1 MHSTFTGIEMGK
13 RSLIAHNTGMNTI
26 GHNLGN
32 AAVEGYSRQRVEM
45 KPFDP
50 IFMPGLNRA
59 ETAGQLGQGVTAE
72 RIERIHD
79 EILERRIV
87 AQANGKGYW
96 ETRDK
101 YVYMLEQVYNE
112 PEDISVRA
120 LMDRFWESW
129 QELSMYP
136 EQTSARHA
144 VLQRGQ
150 TLMDGIHRRYQGLSQ
165 IRDMLEQDVTATVG
179 RINSI
184 LSQVA
189 GINEQIVKIEAM
201 EDNPNDLLDQRDR
214 LVKELSSL
222 INITV
227 DGRDPDEFTIHTGGM
242 HLLQGRVAHFLAA
255 DPNPENEGYSDVRW
269 RASGEQYRPEG
280 GELAAMLELRDGDVR
295 DEIQDLDMMTV
306 NFIDMVNSI
315 HRDAYGKNGRT
326 GQDFFSEWP
335 FVNNVAGNYDRNG
348 DGEFDSTYLFRIS
361 GTNRLEEQQQI
372 GLQGTIRLSGPAEDI
387 EIDYFPTDTVEDL
400 VKRINTSGAEVVAR
414 IDRNG
419 MLNLKASPAEEIEN
433 PDFVIRH
440 IEDSGQFLAGYAGI
454 LAQSGPE
461 GAYDWAQADAVTAL
475 RGEGTNYAVAP
486 LSHPSGWIEINPAVA
501 RDPDTIAAGFGEN
514 GQRADIGDGS
524 AALAIAQLRNGDVMV
539 GRFAGFED
547 YFSQAVA
554 KVGLKGEAAERSY
567 ETEREIMQELETMKD
582 SISGV
587 NIDEELSQMIKFQH
601 GYAAASRFISEVNNM
616 LDTIINRMGV

>member
-13 RSLIAHNTGMNTI
+13 RSLIAHNQAMSTV

-32 AAVEGYSRQRVEM
+32 SSVEGYSRQRVEM
-45 KPFDP
+45 KAFDP

-72 RIERIHD
+72 RIERVHD
-79 EILERRIV
+79 EILEKRIV
-87 AQANGKGYW
+87 SQANGKGFW

-101 YVYMLEQVYNE
+101 YMLMVEQVYNE
-112 PEDISVRA
+112 PEEISVRA
-120 LMDRFWESW
+120 NIDKFWESW

-136 EQTSARHA
+136 EQTSSRHA
-144 VLQRGQ
+144 VIQRGQ
-150 TLMDGIHRRYQGLSQ
+150 TLMDSIHRRYEGLSE
-165 IRDMLEQDVTATVG
+165 IRDMLDQDISASVD

-184 LSQVA
+184 LSDVS

-201 EDNPNDLLDQRDR
+201 GDNPNDLLDQRDR
-214 LVKELSSL
+214 LVKELSE
-222 INITV
+222 IVNITV
-227 DGRDPDEFTIHTGGM
+227 DGRDPDEFTIHSGGM
-242 HLLQGRVAHFLAA
+242 HLLQGRVAHYLDSVP
-255 DPNPENEGYSDVRW
+255 DPQNEGYSDVTW
-269 RASGEQYRPEG
+269 RDNGEQFNPRG
-280 GELAAMLELRDGDVR
+280 GKLASLLQLRDGDVR

-315 HRDAYGKNGRT
+315 HREGFGKNGKS

-348 DGEFDSTYLFRIS
+348 DGEFDSTYIFRINGS
-361 GTNRLEEQQQI
+361 NQLDPQQQI
-372 GLQGTIRLSGPAEDI
+372 GLQGTISLSGPGQNVD
-387 EIDYFPTDTVEDL
+387 IDYFPTDTVDDL
-400 VKRINTSGAEVVAR
+400 VKRINTSGAEVTAR
-414 IDRNG
+414 LDHNG
-419 MLNLKASPAEEIEN
+419 RLNLKASPADDIEN

-440 IEDSGQFLAGYAGI
+440 IEDSGQFLTGYAGI
-454 LAQSGPE
+454 LSQSGAE

-475 RGEGTNYAVAP
+475 QGEETGFAVAP
-486 LSHPSGWIEINPAVA
+486 LTHPSGWIELDPAIA
-501 RDPDTIAAGFGEN
+501 RDPNSIAAGFGRN
-514 GQRADIGDGS
+514 GEAADIGDGS

-539 GRFAGFED
+539 GRYAGFDD

-554 KVGLKGEAAERSY
+554 NVGLKGEAAERAF

-601 GYAAASRFISEVNNM
+601 GYSAASRFVSEVNKM

>member
-1 MHSTFTGIEMGK
+1 MHSTFTGIEIGK
-13 RSLIAHNTGMNTI
+13 RSLIAHNQGMSTI

-32 AAVEGYSRQRVEM
+32 SAVDGYSRQRVEM
-45 KPFDP
+45 KAFDP

-79 EILERRIV
+79 EILEGRIV

-96 ETRDK
+96 ELRDK
-101 YVYMLEQVYNE
+101 YVLMLEQVYNE

-150 TLMDGIHRRYQGLSQ
+150 SLMDGIHRRYEGLSR
-165 IRDMLEQDVTATVG
+165 IRDMLEQDISATVG
-179 RINSI
+179 RVNSI
-184 LSQVA
+184 LSEVA

-201 EDNPNDLLDQRDR
+201 GDNPNDLLDQRDR

-222 INITV
+222 VNITV

-255 DPNPENEGYSDVRW
+255 EPNPNNEGYSDVLW
-269 RASGEQYRPEG
+269 SSSGEQYLPEG
-280 GELAAMLELRDGDVR
+280 GELAAMLEMRDGDVR

-315 HRDAYGKNGRT
+315 HRDGYGKNGRT

-348 DGEFDSTYLFRIS
+348 DGEFDSTYIFRIS
-361 GTNRLEEQQQI
+361 GTNQLEEQQQI
-372 GLQGTIRLSGPAEDI
+372 GLRGTLRLSGPIEDI

-400 VKRINTSGAEVVAR
+400 VGRINTSGSEVVAR

-419 MLNLKASPAEEIEN
+419 ILNLKASPAAAIDN

-454 LAQSGPE
+454 LTENGPE
-461 GAYDWAQADAVTAL
+461 GAYDWGQADAVTSL
-475 RGEGTNYAVAP
+475 RGEGLNYAVAP
-486 LSHPSGWIEINPAVA
+486 ISHPAGWIEINPAVA
-501 RDPDTIAAGFGEN
+501 RDPDTIAAGFGKN
-514 GQRADIGDGS
+514 GGNAETGDGS

-539 GRFAGFED
+539 GRYAGFED

-554 KVGLKGEAAERSY
+554 KVGLKGEAAERAF
-567 ETEREIMQELETMKD
+567 ETEREIMQELEAMKD

-601 GYAAASRFISEVNNM
+601 GYAAASRFISEVNDM

>member
-1 MHSTFTGIEMGK
+1 MHSTFTGIEIGK
-13 RSLIAHNTGMNTI
+13 RSLIAHNQGMSTI

-32 AAVEGYSRQRVEM
+32 SAVDGYSRQRVEM
-45 KPFDP
+45 KAFDP

-79 EILERRIV
+79 EILEGRIV

-96 ETRDK
+96 ELRDK
-101 YVYMLEQVYNE
+101 YVLMLEQVYNE

-150 TLMDGIHRRYQGLSQ
+150 SLMDGIHRRYEGLSR
-165 IRDMLEQDVTATVG
+165 IRDMLEQDISATVG
-179 RINSI
+179 RVNSI
-184 LSQVA
+184 LSEVA

-201 EDNPNDLLDQRDR
+201 DDNPNDLLDQRDR

-222 INITV
+222 VNITV

-255 DPNPENEGYSDVRW
+255 EPNPNNEGYSDVLW
-269 RASGEQYRPEG
+269 SSSGEQYLPEG
-280 GELAAMLELRDGDVR
+280 GELAAMLEMRDGDVR

-315 HRDAYGKNGRT
+315 HRDGYGKNGRT

-348 DGEFDSTYLFRIS
+348 DGEFDSTYIFRIS
-361 GTNRLEEQQQI
+361 GTNQLEEQQQI
-372 GLQGTIRLSGPAEDI
+372 GLRGTLRLSGPIEDI

-400 VKRINTSGAEVVAR
+400 VGRINTSGSEVVAR

-419 MLNLKASPAEEIEN
+419 ILNLKASPAAAIDN

-454 LAQSGPE
+454 LTENGPE
-461 GAYDWAQADAVTAL
+461 GAYDWGQADAVTSL
-475 RGEGTNYAVAP
+475 RGEGLNYAVAP
-486 LSHPSGWIEINPAVA
+486 ISHPAGWIEINPAVA
-501 RDPDTIAAGFGEN
+501 RDPDTIAAGFGKN
-514 GQRADIGDGS
+514 GGNAETGDGS

-539 GRFAGFED
+539 GRYAGFED

-554 KVGLKGEAAERSY
+554 KVGLKGEAAERAF
-567 ETEREIMQELETMKD
+567 ETEREIMQELEAMKD

-601 GYAAASRFISEVNNM
+601 GYAAASRFISEVNDM

>member
-1 MHSTFTGIEMGK
+1 MHSTFTGIEIGK
-13 RSLIAHNTGMNTI
+13 RSLIAHNQGMSTI

-32 AAVEGYSRQRVEM
+32 AAVDGYNRQRVEM
-45 KPFDP
+45 KAFDP
-50 IFMPGLNRA
+50 IFMPGFNRA

-79 EILERRIV
+79 EILEGRIV

-96 ETRDK
+96 ELRDK
-101 YVYMLEQVYNE
+101 YVLMLEQVYNE

-150 TLMDGIHRRYQGLSQ
+150 SLMDGIHRRYEGLSR
-165 IRDMLEQDVTATVG
+165 IRGMLEQEVTATVG
-179 RINSI
+179 RVNSI
-184 LSQVA
+184 LSEVA

-201 EDNPNDLLDQRDR
+201 GDNPNDLLDQRDR

-222 INITV
+222 VNITV

-242 HLLQGRVAHFLAA
+242 HLLQGRVAHFLRAE
-255 DPNPENEGYSDVRW
+255 PNPNNEGYSDVLW
-269 RASGEQYRPEG
+269 SASGEQYLPEG
-280 GELAAMLELRDGDVR
+280 GELAAMLEMRDGDVR

-315 HRDAYGKNGRT
+315 HREGYGKNGRT

-372 GLQGTIRLSGPAEDI
+372 GLRGTLRLSGPVEDI
-387 EIDYFPTDTVEDL
+387 EIEYFPTDTVEDL
-400 VKRINTSGAEVVAR
+400 VGRINTSGSEVVAR

-419 MLNLKASPAEEIEN
+419 ILNLKASPAAAIDN

-454 LAQSGPE
+454 LAENGPE
-461 GAYDWAQADAVTAL
+461 GAYDWGQADAVTAL
-475 RGEGTNYAVAP
+475 RGEGLNYAVAP
-486 LSHPSGWIEINPAVA
+486 LSHPAGWIEINPSVA
-501 RDPDTIAAGFGEN
+501 RDPDTIAAGFGKNGEN
-514 GQRADIGDGS
+514 AETGDGS

-539 GRFAGFED
+539 GRYAGFED

-554 KVGLKGEAAERSY
+554 KVGLKGEAAERAY
-567 ETEREIMQELETMKD
+567 ETEREIMQELEAMKD

-601 GYAAASRFISEVNNM
+601 GYAAASRFISEVNDM

>member
-1 MHSTFTGIEMGK
+1 MHSTFTGIEIGK
-13 RSLIAHNTGMNTI
+13 RSLIAHNQGMSTI

-32 AAVEGYSRQRVEM
+32 AAVDGYNRQRVEM
-45 KPFDP
+45 KAFDP

-79 EILERRIV
+79 EILEGRIV

-96 ETRDK
+96 ELRDK
-101 YVYMLEQVYNE
+101 YVLMLEQVYNE

-150 TLMDGIHRRYQGLSQ
+150 SLMDGIHRRYEGLSR
-165 IRDMLEQDVTATVG
+165 IRGMLEQEVTATVG
-179 RINSI
+179 RVNSI
-184 LSQVA
+184 LSEVA

-201 EDNPNDLLDQRDR
+201 GDNPNDLLDQRDR
-214 LVKELSSL
+214 LVKELSSRV
-222 INITV
+222 NITV

-242 HLLQGRVAHFLAA
+242 HLLQGRVAHFLRAE
-255 DPNPENEGYSDVRW
+255 PNPNNEGYSDVLW
-269 RASGEQYRPEG
+269 SASGEQYLPEG
-280 GELAAMLELRDGDVR
+280 GELAAMLEMRDGDVR

-315 HRDAYGKNGRT
+315 HREGYGKNGRT

-372 GLQGTIRLSGPAEDI
+372 GLRGTLRLSGPVEDI
-387 EIDYFPTDTVEDL
+387 EIEYFPTDTVEDL
-400 VKRINTSGAEVVAR
+400 VGRINTSGSEVVAR

-419 MLNLKASPAEEIEN
+419 ILNLKASPSAAIDN

-454 LAQSGPE
+454 LAENGPE
-461 GAYDWAQADAVTAL
+461 GAYDWGQADAVTAL
-475 RGEGTNYAVAP
+475 RGEGLNYAVAP
-486 LSHPSGWIEINPAVA
+486 LSHPAGWIEINPSVA
-501 RDPDTIAAGFGEN
+501 RDPDTIAAGFGKNGEN
-514 GQRADIGDGS
+514 AETGDGS

-539 GRFAGFED
+539 GRYAGFED

-554 KVGLKGEAAERSY
+554 KVGLKGEAAERAY
-567 ETEREIMQELETMKD
+567 ETEREIMQELEAMKD

-601 GYAAASRFISEVNNM
+601 GYAAASRFISEVNDM

>member
-1 MHSTFTGIEMGK
+1 MHSTFTGIEIGK
-13 RSLIAHNTGMNTI
+13 RSLIAHNQGMSTI

-32 AAVEGYSRQRVEM
+32 SAVDGYSRQRVEM
-45 KPFDP
+45 KAFDP

-79 EILERRIV
+79 EILEGRIV

-96 ETRDK
+96 ELRDK
-101 YVYMLEQVYNE
+101 YVLMLEQVYNE
-112 PEDISVRA
+112 PEDISVRS

-150 TLMDGIHRRYQGLSQ
+150 SLMDGIHRRYEGLSR
-165 IRDMLEQDVTATVG
+165 IRDMLEQDISATVG
-179 RINSI
+179 RVNSI
-184 LSQVA
+184 LSEVA

-201 EDNPNDLLDQRDR
+201 GDNPNDLLDQRDR

-222 INITV
+222 VNITV

-255 DPNPENEGYSDVRW
+255 EPNPNNEGYSDVLW
-269 RASGEQYRPEG
+269 SSSGEQYLPEG
-280 GELAAMLELRDGDVR
+280 GELAAMLEMRDGDVR

-315 HRDAYGKNGRT
+315 HRDGYGKNGRT

-348 DGEFDSTYLFRIS
+348 DGEFDSTYIFRIS
-361 GTNRLEEQQQI
+361 GTNQLEEQQQI
-372 GLQGTIRLSGPAEDI
+372 GLRGTLRLSGPIEDI

-400 VKRINTSGAEVVAR
+400 VGRINTSGSEVVAR

-419 MLNLKASPAEEIEN
+419 ILNLKASPAAAIDN

-454 LAQSGPE
+454 LTENGPE
-461 GAYDWAQADAVTAL
+461 GAYDWGQADAVTSL
-475 RGEGTNYAVAP
+475 RGEGLNYAVAP
-486 LSHPSGWIEINPAVA
+486 ISHPAGWIEINPAVA
-501 RDPDTIAAGFGEN
+501 RDPDTIAAGFGKN
-514 GQRADIGDGS
+514 GGNAETGDGS

-539 GRFAGFED
+539 GRYAGFED

-554 KVGLKGEAAERSY
+554 KVGLKGEAAERAF
-567 ETEREIMQELETMKD
+567 ETEREIMQELEAMKD

-601 GYAAASRFISEVNNM
+601 GYAAASRFISEVNDM

>member
-1 MHSTFTGIEMGK
+1 MHSTFTGIEIGK
-13 RSLIAHNTGMNTI
+13 RSLIAHNQGMSTI

-32 AAVEGYSRQRVEM
+32 SAVDGYSRQRVEM
-45 KPFDP
+45 KAFDP

-79 EILERRIV
+79 EILEGRIV

-96 ETRDK
+96 ELRDK
-101 YVYMLEQVYNE
+101 YVLMLEQVYNE

-150 TLMDGIHRRYQGLSQ
+150 SLMDGIHRRYEGLSR
-165 IRDMLEQDVTATVG
+165 IRDMLEQDISATVG
-179 RINSI
+179 RVNSI
-184 LSQVA
+184 LSEVA

-201 EDNPNDLLDQRDR
+201 GDNPNDLLDQRDR

-222 INITV
+222 VNITV

-255 DPNPENEGYSDVRW
+255 EPNPNNEGYSDVLW
-269 RASGEQYRPEG
+269 SSSGEQYLPEG
-280 GELAAMLELRDGDVR
+280 GELAAMLEMRDGDVR
-295 DEIQDLDMMTV
+295 DEIQDIDMMTV

-315 HRDAYGKNGRT
+315 HRDGYGKNGRT

-348 DGEFDSTYLFRIS
+348 DGEFDSTYIFRIS
-361 GTNRLEEQQQI
+361 GTNQLEEQQQI
-372 GLQGTIRLSGPAEDI
+372 GLRGTLRLSGPIEDI

-400 VKRINTSGAEVVAR
+400 VGRINTSGSEVVAR

-419 MLNLKASPAEEIEN
+419 ILNLKASPAAAIDN

-454 LAQSGPE
+454 LTENGPE
-461 GAYDWAQADAVTAL
+461 GAYDWGQADAVTSL
-475 RGEGTNYAVAP
+475 RGEGLNYAVAP
-486 LSHPSGWIEINPAVA
+486 ISHPAGWIEINPAVA
-501 RDPDTIAAGFGEN
+501 RDPDTIAAGFGKN
-514 GQRADIGDGS
+514 GGNAETGDGS

-539 GRFAGFED
+539 GRYAGFED

-554 KVGLKGEAAERSY
+554 KVGLKGEAAERAF
-567 ETEREIMQELETMKD
+567 ETEREIMQELEAMKD

-601 GYAAASRFISEVNNM
+601 GYAAASRFISEVNDM

>member
-1 MHSTFTGIEMGK
+1 MHSTFTGIEIGK
-13 RSLIAHNTGMNTI
+13 RSLIAHNQGMSTI

-32 AAVEGYSRQRVEM
+32 AAVDGYSRQRVEM
-45 KPFDP
+45 KAFDP

-79 EILERRIV
+79 EILEGRIV

-96 ETRDK
+96 EERDK
-101 YVYMLEQVYNE
+101 YILMVEQVYNE

-150 TLMDGIHRRYQGLSQ
+150 SLMDGIHRRYEGLSR
-165 IRDMLEQDVTATVG
+165 IRDMLEEDVTVTVD

-184 LSQVA
+184 LSEVS
-189 GINEQIVKIEAM
+189 GINEEIVKIEAM
-201 EDNPNDLLDQRDR
+201 GDNPNDLLDQRDR

-222 INITV
+222 VNITV

-242 HLLQGRVAHFLAA
+242 HLLQGRVAHFLNAE
-255 DPNPENEGYSDVRW
+255 PNTENEGYSDVRW
-269 RASGEQYRPEG
+269 RISGEQYLPEG
-280 GELAAMLELRDGDVR
+280 GELGALLELRDGDLR
-295 DEIQDLDMMTV
+295 EEIQDLDMMTV
-306 NFIDMVNSI
+306 NFIDMVNSL
-315 HRDAYGKNGRT
+315 HRDGYGKNGKT

-335 FVNNVAGNYDRNG
+335 FVNNVTGNYDRNG
-348 DGEFDSTYLFRIS
+348 DGEFDSTYLFRVS
-361 GTNRLEEQQQI
+361 GSNSLIEQQQI
-372 GLQGTIRLSGPAEDI
+372 GLRGTLRLSGPGEDV

-400 VKRINTSGAEVVAR
+400 IKRINTSGSEVVAR
-414 IDRNG
+414 LDRNG
-419 MLNLKASPAEEIEN
+419 ILNLKASPAAVIEN

-454 LAQSGPE
+454 LAQNGPE

-475 RGEGTNYAVAP
+475 RGEGLNYAVAP
-486 LSHPSGWIEINPAVA
+486 LAHPSGWIEIDPAVA
-501 RDPDTIAAGFGEN
+501 VDPDTIAAGFGRDGEN
-514 GQRADIGDGS
+514 AEIGDGA
-524 AALAIAQLRNGDVMV
+524 AALAIAQLRTGDVMV
-539 GRFAGFED
+539 GRFSGFTD

-554 KVGLKGEAAERSY
+554 KAGLKGEAAERAF
-567 ETEREIMQELETMKD
+567 ETEKEIMQELETMKD

-601 GYAAASRFISEVNNM
+601 GYAAASRFISEVNDM